1 MSYVHRIIAA
11 VLLCGLLSGCDSKK
25 PEVAAPPAP
34 PAPAAK
40 PKASAPEAPISTLP
54 KIGGPTLTPP
64 SAPTLTTPSAP
75 TLTTPSS
82 PALTTPVSP
91 LGLDVPKPAVVPAV
105 SGAPNTSTRKIAD
118 DLTVVQA
125 VIANVKGIK
134 AADVDPTKKLA
145 DLKISNLDLADIRE
159 QIEGRLKITL
169 PSAALEKASGSAD
182 QYGVVDKLTVQQ
194 LADVVNGIAAKP

>member
-54 KIGGPTLTPP
+54 KIGGPTLTP
-64 SAPTLTTPSAP
+64 PSAP

>member
-11 VLLCGLLSGCDSKK
+11 VLLCGLVSGCEKK
-25 PEVAAPPAP
+25 AEVAAPPAP
-34 PAPAAK
+34 PAPVAK
-40 PKASAPEAPISTLP
+40 PKASPPEAPISTLP

-64 SAPTLTTPSAP
+64 SAPTLTP
-75 TLTTPSS
+75 PSS

-105 SGAPNTSTRKIAD
+105 SGAPNTSTRKLAD